1 MMTGQRKWV
10 AGFLCMA
17 VLVSSAGCEPLR
29 KKFTRQ
35 KKKGDVSNEIIPVLE
50 PVEYPV
56 KQHDAKEEYA
66 QHYSLCKVWLSD
78 FDTSR
83 RQMMLI
89 NDKRMMASL
98 DGALKEIDE
107 MQSILKDAGKDQLAK
122 IKEQVQWVH
131 DEFAKPQAF
140 RNEVRINSALRSVD
154 DMMRKIK
161 PSMVNFSSQ

>member
-1 MMTGQRKWV
+1 MMTGQRQWV
-10 AGFLCMA
+10 AGILCAA

-35 KKKGDVSNEIIPVLE
+35 KKKGDVSTEIIPVLE
-50 PVEYPV
+50 PVDYPV
-56 KQHDAKEEYA
+56 KQYGAQEAYA

-78 FDTSR
+78 FQTSR
-83 RQMMLI
+83 QQQMLI
-89 NDKRMMASL
+89 NDKRLMASL
-98 DGALKEIDE
+98 DAALKEIDE
-107 MQSILKDAGKDQLAK
+107 MQKLLKDTDQLAK

-131 DEFAKPQAF
+131 DDFAKPQAF

-161 PSMVNFSSQ
+161 PGMVSFSSQ